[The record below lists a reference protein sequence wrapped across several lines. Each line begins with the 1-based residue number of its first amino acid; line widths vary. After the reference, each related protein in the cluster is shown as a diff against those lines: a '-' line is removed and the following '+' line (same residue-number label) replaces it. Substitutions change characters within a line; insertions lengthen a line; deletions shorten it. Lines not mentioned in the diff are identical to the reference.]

1 MLTPMQFGYDVGLYA
16 NQGIK
21 SGGWFGGGPPDDY
34 RKEPGIPESAAQRRS
49 YSNSPSLSGRIG
61 NAVAG
66 IGNAATGAVKGIGY
80 VAQGVGNLAQGLG
93 NVASGAIKGVDNIA
107 TGISN
112 GLGAAEAGVSN
123 VLGNLGHGVWKGAS
137 DTTFTPMQFGYDVG
151 MHADQYMKSGS
162 WLSQGAGNVA
172 SGIGNVAQGVG
183 NVAASVGKGIG
194 SGLASA
200 GSYVYN
206 NPGTVAWEASKWI
219 PGVGA
224 IPSLVDAGTQ
234 AYKGNYLSALGH
246 VAGAGLSAVGGGALA
261 NSAKNVGGRLL
272 TSGAARMAG
281 GATNAAAGTAKGL
294 FNTAAGG
301 AQYAAGRTLQGAGKV
316 MAAPG
321 AYVDDAMAGINKAVG
336 TQAQKVVGPVVDS
349 GSTFKP
355 MQAVKNRIA
364 TAPVSSALLP
374 ATIGLHAA
382 GAPGPVPLA
391 AGT

>member
-1 MLTPMQFGYDVGLYA
+1 MLTPMQFGYNVGLDL

-21 SGGWFGGGPPDDY
+21 SGGWFGSDDAY
-34 RKEPGIPESAAQRRS
+34 RKQPGIPESAAQRRG
-49 YSNSPSLSGRIG
+49 YSNSPSLIGSIG
-61 NAVAG
+61 NVAS
-66 IGNAATGAVKGIGY
+66 GAVKGLGY
-80 VAQGVGNLAQGLG
+80 VAQGVGNVAQGLG
-93 NVASGAIKGVDNIA
+93 NVASGAIKGVGNVA
-107 TGISN
+107 AGISN
-112 GLGAAEAGVSN
+112 GLGAAEAGVSD

-151 MHADQYMKSGS
+151 MHAEQYMKSGS
-162 WLSQGAGNVA
+162 WLSQGVGNVA
-172 SGIGNVAQGVG
+172 GNLGNLAQGVGNVAQGVG
-183 NVAASVGKGIG
+183 NAAASVGRGIG

-200 GSYVYN
+200 GSYVAN

-246 VAGAGLSAVGGGALA
+246 VAGAGLSAVGGGVLA

-272 TSGAARMAG
+272 ASGAARMAG
-281 GATNAAAGTAKGL
+281 GATNTAAGTARGL

-301 AQYAAGRTLQGAGKV
+301 AQYAAGRTLQGAGRLT
-316 MAAPG
+316 AAPG
-321 AYVDDAMAGINKAVG
+321 AYVDDAMASMNKAVG
-336 TQAQKVVGPVVDS
+336 TQAQKVVGPAVNS

-355 MQAVKNRIA
+355 MQAVKNQIA

-374 ATIGLHAA
+374 ATIGLHMAA
-382 GAPGPVPLA
+382 GAHAPVPLA